1 MEEIKDTEL
10 ENLVNKDA
18 DEKVV
23 VFGEGCLNDC
33 PHHHS
38 WTSST
43 IGCGTTYDAFISKK
57 R

>member
-1 MEEIKDTEL
+1 MKEIKDLEL
-10 ENLVNKDA
+10 ENQAKRDKE
-18 DEKVV
+18 EKIVV
-23 VFGEGCLNDC
+23 YGEGCSNDC
-33 PHHHS
+33 PHRHS

>member
-1 MEEIKDTEL
+1 MKKIKDEELKNMLSEKELEEI
-10 ENLVNKDA
+10 
-18 DEKVV
+18 V

-33 PHHHS
+33 PHRHS

>member
-1 MEEIKDTEL
+1 MEKIIDRELDSRKGNNNKEEI
-10 ENLVNKDA
+10 
-18 DEKVV
+18 VV
-23 VFGEGCLNDC
+23 YGEGCLNDC
-33 PHHHS
+33 PHRHS

>member
-1 MEEIKDTEL
+1 MEPIKDEEL
-10 ENLVNKDA
+10 DLKNKELKND
-18 DEKVV
+18 KIVV
-23 VFGEGCLNDC
+23 YGEGCLYDC
-33 PHHHS
+33 PHRHS